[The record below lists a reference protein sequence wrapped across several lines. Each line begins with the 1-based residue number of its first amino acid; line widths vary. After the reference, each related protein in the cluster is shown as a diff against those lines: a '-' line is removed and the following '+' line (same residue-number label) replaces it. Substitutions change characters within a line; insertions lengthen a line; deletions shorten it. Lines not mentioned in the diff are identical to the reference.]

1 MLALTSVLGSPKSS
15 PVNIT
20 GRDDHLHEVDE
31 VLAVLDERLRAS
43 GVTPAVIETSRPRC
57 STRTDPGSIGYGL

>member
-1 MLALTSVLGSPKSS
+1 
-15 PVNIT
+15 
-20 GRDDHLHEVDE
+20 VDE